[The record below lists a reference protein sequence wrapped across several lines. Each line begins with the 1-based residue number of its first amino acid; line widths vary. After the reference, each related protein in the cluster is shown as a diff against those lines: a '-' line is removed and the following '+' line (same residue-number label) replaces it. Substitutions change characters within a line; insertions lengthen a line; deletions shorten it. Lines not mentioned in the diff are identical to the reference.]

1 MKWQFGTPGTM
12 FAAINAQLHRA
23 RRSSLNP
30 FFSKRKIVELEPRI
44 KLQID
49 KMCQRL
55 EMEYSGMDKVLRFD
69 HMIASV
75 TIDIVTNY
83 AFGKSY
89 NFVEAPDFVS
99 PFTSMAESF
108 KKAAQLSVQ
117 FPWLPR
123 LFASLPESWVAAINP
138 IVIPSLQFRRVR
150 LISLH

>member
-12 FAAINAQLHRA
+12 FAAINAQHHRA
-23 RRSSLNP
+23 RRGSLNP

-44 KLQID
+44 KFQID

-55 EMEYSGMDKVLRFD
+55 RAEYVGTKKVLRFD

-75 TIDIVTNY
+75 TIDIVTSY

-89 NFVEAPDFVS
+89 NFLDAPEFVS
-99 PFTSMAESF
+99 PFTNMAESF

-123 LFASLPESWVAAINP
+123 LLASLPESWVAAISP
-138 IVIPSLQFRRVR
+138 MVIPSFQFRKVC
-150 LISLH
+150 